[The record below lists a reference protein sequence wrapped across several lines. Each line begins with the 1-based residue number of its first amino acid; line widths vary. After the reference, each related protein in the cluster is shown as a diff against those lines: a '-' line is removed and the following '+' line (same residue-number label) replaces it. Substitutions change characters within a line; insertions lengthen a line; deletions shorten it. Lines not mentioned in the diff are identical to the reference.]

1 MPLLSPN
8 INAALQAAGLQGIK
22 DDSPD
27 IRKQLDR
34 AGLSTDEILSQ
45 IQQEMV
51 GAESAASRLKAAEMG
66 LKMQGHLKE
75 AQVPIPSITIV
86 INDPGSQKGINPIL
100 LPREISLVS

>member
-8 INAALQAAGLQGIK
+8 INAALQAVGLQGTK

-34 AGLSTDEILSQ
+34 AGLSTEEILSQ

-51 GAESAASRLKAAEMG
+51 GAETSASRLRASEMG
-66 LKMQGHLKE
+66 LKMHGHLKE
-75 AQVPIPSITIV
+75 AQVPMPSISII
-86 INDPGSQKGINPIL
+86 INDPGSPKGVNPIL
-100 LPREISLVS
+100 VPREISF